1 MVLIK
6 YYFCRRLKNNN
17 EMAFVTKEK
26 LFSRDWFK
34 VYSMIL
40 IGTFIMAAGFVFF
53 ISPYKLAPG
62 GVYGIAIILHH
73 LFGLPIGIV
82 GLALD
87 IPLTLIGLKVLGPRF
102 GAKTV
107 VGFISTSLWISLL
120 ELTWGYEPLVADA
133 PLLSSIY
140 GGALI
145 GIGLGFVFKSKATSG
160 GTDIIAMILA
170 KYTKLPVGQLLIVV
184 DSVIVLGGLIA
195 FNDWMIPLLSWLV
208 IFLTGKIIDAIVE
221 GVGYDKSVIIISEKH
236 DLIRN
241 KILNDLKRGGTY
253 LKGKGMYMG
262 ADKEIILTVV
272 NRREVVLLKHFI
284 GKVDPNAFVMVS
296 DANEI
301 MGDGFKSL
309 NDED

>member
-1 MVLIK
+1 
-6 YYFCRRLKNNN
+6 
-17 EMAFVTKEK
+17 MAFVTREK
-26 LFSRDWFK
+26 LFSKDWFK

-40 IGTFIMAAGFVFF
+40 FGTLIMAGGFVFF

-73 LFGLPIGIV
+73 LFGLPIGLI
-82 GLALD
+82 GLTLD
-87 IPLTLIGLKVLGPRF
+87 IPLTLIGLKILGPRF

-107 VGFISTSLWISLL
+107 VGFVSTSIWISLL
-120 ELTWGYEPLVADA
+120 ELWWGYEPLVHDA

-170 KYTKLPVGQLLIVV
+170 KYTKMPVGQLLIMV
-184 DSVIVLGGLIA
+184 DSVIVLLGLIA
-195 FNDWMIPLLSWLV
+195 FQDWMIPLLSWLV

-236 DLIRN
+236 ELIRN
-241 KILNDLKRGGTY
+241 KIIHDLKRGGTY
-253 LKGKGMYMG
+253 LQGKGMYQG
-262 ADKEIILTVV
+262 ADKNVILTVV

-284 GKVDPNAFVMVS
+284 GKVDPDAFVMVS
-296 DANEI
+296 DTNEI

-309 NDED
+309 NDEE

>member
-1 MVLIK
+1 
-6 YYFCRRLKNNN
+6 
-17 EMAFVTKEK
+17 MAFVTKEK
-26 LFSRDWFK
+26 LFSGDWFK
-34 VYSMIL
+34 VYSLIL
-40 IGTFIMAAGFVFF
+40 FGTFIMATGFVFF

-62 GVYGIAIILHH
+62 GIYGIAIIFHH
-73 LFGLPIGIV
+73 MFGLPIGLV

-107 VGFISTSLWISLL
+107 VGFISTSVWISLL
-120 ELTWGYEPLVADA
+120 EILWGYEPLVADA

-145 GIGLGFVFKSKATSG
+145 GIGLGLVFKSKATSG

-170 KYTKLPVGQLLIVV
+170 KYTKLSVGQLLIIV
-184 DSVIVLGGLIA
+184 DSFIVLGGLIA
-195 FNDWMIPLLSWLV
+195 FKDWMIPLLSWLV

-221 GVGYDKSVIIISEKH
+221 GVGYDKSVMIISEKH
-236 DLIRN
+236 ILIRD
-241 KILNDLKRGGTY
+241 KIINDLKRGGTY
-253 LKGKGMYMG
+253 IKGKGMFQG
-262 ADKEIILTVV
+262 NDKEIIMTVV

-284 GKVDPNAFVMVS
+284 NQIDPKAFIMVT

-309 NDED
+309 NDEI